1 MGIIDMVLFWVL
13 LVNALLIVN
22 ASLRNLPFTYQNEM
36 QRHCSSTKYTS
47 LCVQNLREFRHGSLQ
62 GRDFVSFLVNK
73 TISDSNMLIP
83 PLPSSM
89 GSSELV
95 SLEDSTHMFLS
106 PSVSDSCERLMKMST
121 RRLRQAM
128 EALNGSSRK
137 RHNKH
142 DVQTWLSAAMTF
154 QQACKD
160 SILDSGGS
168 TSSAA
173 ISHITQKLDHLSRL
187 VSNSLALVD
196 TIMQNPKPKTKS
208 TGLPR
213 WVTAGERRL
222 LAGRERA
229 HVVVAKDGSGDYG
242 TVMEAVTAAHA
253 NGRFIIYVKRGVY
266 KEKVR
271 IHNHEITLIGEG
283 KDETVIVGDDSAT
296 GGTSVPDTATM
307 TVTGDGFI
315 ARDIGIKNT
324 AGPGGHQAIALS
336 ITSDQSVLYRCSISG
351 YQDTLYAAAL
361 RQFYRECDI
370 YGTIDFIFGN
380 AAAVFQSCNIFLRR
394 PHGVKAYNVILANG
408 RTDQRQNTGF
418 ALHSCRIRT
427 DSDLS
432 PVKQRYS
439 SYLGRP
445 WRKYSRSIVMES
457 YIDDAIAEEGWAGW
471 LDSGDEV
478 LKTLYFGEF
487 KNYGPKARVSKRV
500 TWEGFHLIGFEDASY
515 FSVGKFLDG
524 VSWLPSTGISFTSGI

>member
-1 MGIIDMVLFWVL
+1 MGVIDMVLFWVL
-13 LVNALLIVN
+13 LVNALLIVD
-22 ASLRNLPFTYQNEM
+22 ASSRNMPFAYQNEM

-47 LCVQNLREFRHGSLQ
+47 LCVQNLREFRHGSLD
-62 GRDFVSFLVNK
+62 GLDFVSFLVNK
-73 TISDSNMLIP
+73 TISDSNLLIP
-83 PLPSSM
+83 PLSSSM
-89 GSSELV
+89 GSSKLV
-95 SLEDSTHMFLS
+95 SLEDSTYTLPS

-137 RHNKH
+137 RHTKH

-168 TSSAA
+168 SSASA
-173 ISHITQKLDHLSRL
+173 ISHISKKMDHLSRL
-187 VSNSLALVD
+187 VSNSLTLVD
-196 TIMQNPKPKTKS
+196 TIMKNPKPKTKS
-208 TGLPR
+208 TALPR

-222 LAGRERA
+222 LVGRARA
-229 HVVVAKDGSGDYG
+229 HVVVAKDGSGDYR
-242 TVMEAVTAAHA
+242 TVMEAVTAAHG

-266 KEKVR
+266 KEKVI
-271 IHNHEITLIGEG
+271 IHKHEITLIGEG
-283 KDETVIVGDDSAT
+283 KDLTVIVGDDSAT

-315 ARDIGIKNT
+315 ARDIGIKNI
-324 AGPGGHQAIALS
+324 AGPRGHQAIALS

-432 PVKQRYS
+432 PVKHKYS

-445 WRKYSRSIVMES
+445 WRKYSRAIVMES

-487 KNYGPKARVSKRV
+487 KNYGPKARISKRV
-500 TWEGFHLIGFEDASY
+500 TWEGFHSIGFEEANY

-524 VSWLPSTGISFTSGI
+524 VSWLPSTGVSFTSGI

>member
-1 MGIIDMVLFWVL
+1 MGIIDMVFFWVL

-22 ASLRNLPFTYQNEM
+22 ASSRNLPFAYQNEL

-47 LCVQNLREFRHGSLQ
+47 LCVQNLREFRHGSLD
-62 GRDFVSFLVNK
+62 GLDFVSVLVNK
-73 TISDSNMLIP
+73 TISDSNLLIP
-83 PLPSSM
+83 PLSSSM

-95 SLEDSTHMFLS
+95 SLEDSTYTLPS

-137 RHNKH
+137 RHTKH
-142 DVQTWLSAAMTF
+142 DVQTWLSAAITF

-160 SILDSGGS
+160 SILDYRE
-168 TSSAA
+168 TSPSAA
-173 ISHITQKLDHLSRL
+173 ISHIKQKMDHLSRL

-222 LAGRERA
+222 LAGRARA
-229 HVVVAKDGSGDYG
+229 HVVVAKDGSGDYR

-253 NGRFIIYVKRGVY
+253 NGR
-266 KEKVR
+266 
-271 IHNHEITLIGEG
+271 IHKHEITLIGEG

-408 RTDQRQNTGF
+408 RTDQLQNTGF

-432 PVKQRYS
+432 PVKHMYS

-515 FSVGKFLDG
+515 FSVVKKRKGEDVTNGFKYKIKIKIQYRD
-524 VSWLPSTGISFTSGI
+524 

>member
-1 MGIIDMVLFWVL
+1 MGITDMVLFGLL
-13 LVNALLIVN
+13 LVNALLPVD
-22 ASLRNLPFTYQNEM
+22 SSGRMPFTYQNQL
-36 QRHCSSTKYTS
+36 QRHCSSTEYTS
-47 LCVQNLREFRHGSLQ
+47 LCVQTLREFRHGSTTSL
-62 GRDFVSFLVNK
+62 DFVSFLVNK
-73 TISDSNMLIP
+73 TISGSSNLIP
-83 PLPSSM
+83 PLSSSM
-89 GSSELV
+89 ASYEV
-95 SLEDSTHMFLS
+95 ISLDDSTNTLPS
-106 PSVSDSCERLMKMST
+106 PSVADSCERLMKMST
-121 RRLRQAM
+121 RRLHQAM

-137 RHNKH
+137 RTTKH

-154 QQACKD
+154 QQSCKD
-160 SILDSGGS
+160 SVLDSGGHS
-168 TSSAA
+168 SSAV
-173 ISHITQKLDHLSRL
+173 SHITQKMDHLSRL

-196 TIMQNPKPKTKS
+196 TFMENPKPTV
-208 TGLPR
+208 LPR
-213 WVTAGERRL
+213 WVSAGERKL
-222 LAGRERA
+222 LASRTSRSRP
-229 HVVVAKDGSGDYG
+229 HVLVAKDGSGDYR
-242 TVMEAVTAAHA
+242 TVMEAVNAASG
-253 NGRFIIYVKRGVY
+253 NGRFIIYVKRGIY

-271 IHNHEITLIGEG
+271 IEKDEITLIGEG
-283 KDETVIVGDDSAT
+283 KDLTVIVGDDSAA

-324 AGPGGHQAIALS
+324 AGPRGKQAIALS

-380 AAAVFQSCNIFLRR
+380 AAAVFQSCNLILRR
-394 PHGVKAYNVILANG
+394 PSNVKAYNVILANG

-418 ALHSCRIRT
+418 ALHSCRILT
-427 DSDLS
+427 DLDFSGM
-432 PVKQRYS
+432 KHRYS

-445 WRKYSRSIVMES
+445 WKKYSRSIVMET

-471 LDSGDEV
+471 LNSGDEV

-500 TWEGFHLIGFEDASY
+500 TWQGFHVIGFEEASY

-524 VSWLPSTGISFTSGI
+524 VSWLPSTGISFASGI

>member
-1 MGIIDMVLFWVL
+1 MGVIDMVLFWVL
-13 LVNALLIVN
+13 LVNALLIVD
-22 ASLRNLPFTYQNEM
+22 ASSRNMPFAYQNEM

-47 LCVQNLREFRHGSLQ
+47 LCVQNLREFRHGSLD
-62 GRDFVSFLVNK
+62 GLDFVSFLVNK
-73 TISDSNMLIP
+73 TISDSNLLIP
-83 PLPSSM
+83 PLSSSM
-89 GSSELV
+89 GSSKLV
-95 SLEDSTHMFLS
+95 SLEDSTYTLPS

-137 RHNKH
+137 RHTKH

-168 TSSAA
+168 SSASA
-173 ISHITQKLDHLSRL
+173 ISHISQKMDHLSRL
-187 VSNSLALVD
+187 VSNSLTLVD
-196 TIMQNPKPKTKS
+196 TIMKNPKPKTKS
-208 TGLPR
+208 TALPR

-222 LAGRERA
+222 LVGRARA
-229 HVVVAKDGSGDYG
+229 HVVVAKDGSGDYR
-242 TVMEAVTAAHA
+242 TVMEAVTAAHG
-253 NGRFIIYVKRGVY
+253 N
-266 KEKVR
+266 
-271 IHNHEITLIGEG
+271 G
-283 KDETVIVGDDSAT
+283 KDLTVIVGDDSAT

-315 ARDIGIKNT
+315 ARDIGIKNI
-324 AGPGGHQAIALS
+324 AGPRGHQAIALS

-432 PVKQRYS
+432 PVKHKYS

-445 WRKYSRSIVMES
+445 WRKYSRAIVMES
-457 YIDDAIAEEGWAGW
+457 YIDDAIAEGGWAGW

-487 KNYGPKARVSKRV
+487 KNYGPKARISKRV
-500 TWEGFHLIGFEDASY
+500 TWEGFHSIGFEEANY
-515 FSVGKFLDG
+515 FSVVKRRNGEDVTNGFKYKFK
-524 VSWLPSTGISFTSGI
+524 IKIQI

>member
-1 MGIIDMVLFWVL
+1 MCIVDMALFWVL
-13 LVNALLIVN
+13 LVNALLLVD
-22 ASLRNLPFTYQNEM
+22 ASSRDMPFAYQNDL
-36 QRHCSSTKYTS
+36 QRHCSSTTYTS

-62 GRDFVSFLVNK
+62 GLDFVSFLVNK
-73 TISDSNMLIP
+73 TISHSNMLTP
-83 PLPSSM
+83 PLSSSM
-89 GSSELV
+89 SSSELV
-95 SLEDSTHMFLS
+95 SLEVSDDTLPST
-106 PSVSDSCERLMKMST
+106 SVSDYCERLIKMST
-121 RRLRQAM
+121 RRLGQVM
-128 EALNGSSRK
+128 EALNSSSRK
-137 RHNKH
+137 RHSKH

-160 SILDSGGS
+160 SILDSGD
-168 TSSAA
+168 SSSSS
-173 ISHITQKLDHLSRL
+173 ISRMTQKMDHLSRL

-196 TIMQNPKPKTKS
+196 TIMENPKPETKS
-208 TGLPR
+208 TVLPR

-222 LAGRERA
+222 LVGRERA
-229 HVVVAKDGSGDYG
+229 HVVVAKDGSGDYR
-242 TVMEAVTAAHA
+242 TVMEAVTAAHGH
-253 NGRFIIYVKRGVY
+253 GRFIIYVKRGVY
-266 KEKVR
+266 KEKVS
-271 IHNHEITLIGEG
+271 IHKHEITLIGEG
-283 KDETVIVGDDSAT
+283 KDQTVIVGGDSYA

-315 ARDIGIKNT
+315 ARDIGIKNN
-324 AGPGGHQAIALS
+324 AGPRGQQAIALS

-394 PHGVKAYNVILANG
+394 PYGVKAYNVILANG
-408 RTDQRQNTGF
+408 RTDQRQNSGF

-427 DSDLS
+427 DTDLS
-432 PVKQRYS
+432 PVKHRYS

-445 WRKYSRSIVMES
+445 WKMYSRAVVMES

-471 LDSGDEV
+471 LNSGDEV

-500 TWEGFHLIGFEDASY
+500 TWSGFHLIGFEEASY
-515 FSVGKFLDG
+515 FSVGKFIDG
-524 VSWLPSTGISFTSGI
+524 VNWLPTTGVSFTSGI